1 MEEEKVAIAVS
12 DGSGEMSG
20 FVVDPQPGAE
30 RPGVLL
36 IQEVFGVN
44 DYIRSVARQL
54 AAQGYRVCAPDLFW
68 RIEPEIELDP
78 GTEEGRERSKQ
89 LRQAFE
95 PAKGLEDCKSTAA
108 FLRRGSPKVGVV
120 GFCMGGRQAFHLAL
134 GPHVDASVAYYGTG
148 IHKLLDH
155 SKHLTVPLLLHIAE
169 KDHLCD
175 DEARFLIYEVLGPS
189 PDVELHTYSGAG
201 HAFARPGGKSYNEE
215 AASLAHRRTAEFLRR
230 HLST

>member
-1 MEEEKVAIAVS
+1 MNEEVVAIAVS

-30 RPGVLL
+30 RPGIVL

-78 GTEEGRERSKQ
+78 GSDEGRERSKA
-89 LRQAFE
+89 LRAAFE
-95 PAKGLEDCKSTAA
+95 PAKGVEDCKSTAA

-120 GFCMGGRQAFHLAL
+120 GFCMGGRLAFHMAV
-134 GPHVDASVAYYGTG
+134 GPHVDACVAYYGTG
-148 IHKLLDH
+148 IHKILDH
-155 SKHLTVPLLLHIAE
+155 SKQLKAPLLLHIAE
-169 KDHLCD
+169 KDRLCD
-175 DEARFLIYEVLGPS
+175 DEARFLIYEVLGPN
-189 PDVELHTYSGAG
+189 PDVALHTYSGAG
-201 HAFARPGGKSYNEE
+201 HGFERPGGKSYHEE
-215 AASLAHRRTAEFLRR
+215 AASLANRRTAEFLRQ
-230 HLST
+230 HLSS